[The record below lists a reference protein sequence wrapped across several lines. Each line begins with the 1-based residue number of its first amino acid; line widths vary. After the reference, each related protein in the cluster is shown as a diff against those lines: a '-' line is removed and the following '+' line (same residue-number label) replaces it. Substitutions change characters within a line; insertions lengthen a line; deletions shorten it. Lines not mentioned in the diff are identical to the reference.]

1 MTLCF
6 ISNYWYPF
14 ARVLCQKQEARGCRP
29 RPFFLF
35 YGSVSGFLFD
45 TTPYPDLLVCSP
57 IDQLHLVGSSISFGV
72 GAFLV
77 PSDIV
82 FFEVQQ
88 VQSAQIV
95 QNRPGSVF
103 ARKIFDP
110 DPA

>member
-1 MTLCF
+1 LQTQTIF
-6 ISNYWYPF
+6 
-14 ARVLCQKQEARGCRP
+14 
-29 RPFFLF
+29 F

-57 IDQLHLVGSSISFGV
+57 IDQLHLVGSSISFG
-72 GAFLV
+72 AFLV

-95 QNRPGSVF
+95 HNRPGSVF
-103 ARKIFDP
+103 ARKILDP